1 MLKTHRRSVALLVE
15 TSLGSGREILRG
27 IAEYAH
33 QVDRWQ
39 IFHAARGL
47 HDGIPAWMEGWQGDG
62 IIARI
67 QDSSTADALR
77 DFDVPVVD
85 VLGVA
90 EGTRLP
96 LVHVDDRAIA
106 AEIEEHFHARE
117 FKNFGFYGIS
127 GENWSERRRDGFREC
142 CRDAT
147 SFQTFETGRGEG
159 DGSERSRADLRA
171 WLRDLPKPI
180 ALMVCSDQRGLAVL
194 EACREEGIAVP
205 ERVAIVSVDN
215 DVLLC
220 GISSPTLSSVRAGH
234 RRVGFEAAKLLDG
247 LMSGEAA
254 PEGVVL
260 VPPTGVVA
268 RRSSDVVAISD
279 AAVAEGLHHI
289 RENLA
294 ASLTNDSIARF
305 VGISRTA
312 FQRRFREATGSTVRE
327 YLVGERLRRA
337 KSLIEGT
344 DMILAEVAERAGF
357 RHQEY
362 MGSVFKERLG
372 ITPGSLRRSKNPAV
386 VKTLR
391 DV

>member
-1 MLKTHRRSVALLVE
+1 MVKNPRRSVALLVE

-47 HDGIPAWMEGWQGDG
+47 HDGIPAWMEGWRGDG
-62 IIARI
+62 IIARV
-67 QDSSTADALR
+67 QDAHTADALR
-77 DFDVPVVD
+77 EFKLPVVD

-90 EGTRLP
+90 EGTGMP

-106 AEIEEHFHARE
+106 AEVAEHFRDRDFE
-117 FKNFGFYGIS
+117 NFGFYGID

-142 CRDAT
+142 CSGAN
-147 SFQTFETGRGEG
+147 SFHSYETRRGEG

-171 WLRDLPKPI
+171 WLRDLPKPV

-194 EACREEGIAVP
+194 EACREEGISVP

-234 RRVGFEAAKLLDG
+234 GRVGFEAAKLLDG
-247 LMSGEAA
+247 LMSGEQA
-254 PEGVVL
+254 PDDVIL

-268 RRSSDVVAISD
+268 RRSSDVVAIAD

-289 RENLA
+289 RENLV
-294 ASLTNDSIARF
+294 ASLTNDSIARA

-337 KSLIEGT
+337 RSLILGT
-344 DMILAEVAERAGF
+344 DMTLAEVAERAGF

-372 ITPGSLRRSKNPAV
+372 ITPGSLRR
-386 VKTLR
+386 
-391 DV
+391 